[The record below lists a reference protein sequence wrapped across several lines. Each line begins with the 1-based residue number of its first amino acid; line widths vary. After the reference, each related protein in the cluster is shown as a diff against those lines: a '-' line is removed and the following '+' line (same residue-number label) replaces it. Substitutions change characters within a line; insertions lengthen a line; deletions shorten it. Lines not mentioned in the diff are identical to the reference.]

1 MEEMIERRKEMRNDT
16 CVILCHPTAISFDS
30 TMLEWSYKH
39 LIKRISGAYLC
50 WCQETAGNTA
60 FTRHD
65 DSVLGQDANT
75 RSGVVDS
82 FNSIFD
88 LYGSN
93 YSSNNECERCEGEEL
108 LEDFG
113 NKEFQRQH
121 PSSKNSKD

>member
-1 MEEMIERRKEMRNDT
+1 MTHKCFFVPQGPFALTLQCLNDDIAASINS
-16 CVILCHPTAISFDS
+16 VSD
-30 TMLEWSYKH
+30 
-39 LIKRISGAYLC
+39 AYLSR
-50 WCQETAGNTA
+50 CQETTGNTA

-82 FNSIFD
+82 FNRIFD